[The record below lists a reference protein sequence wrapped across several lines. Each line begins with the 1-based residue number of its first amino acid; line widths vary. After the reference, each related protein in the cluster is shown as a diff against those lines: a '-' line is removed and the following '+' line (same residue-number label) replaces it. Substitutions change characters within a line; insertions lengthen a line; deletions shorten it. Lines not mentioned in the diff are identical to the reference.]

1 MFQRFEKVVS
11 VFDYQTIGTPITE
24 PGGVSNDVAGDLR
37 GQVSEPLRLI

>member
-24 PGGVSNDVAGDLR
+24 PEARVETN
-37 GQVSEPLRLI
+37 LRLQVKGPNRPT